1 MRLMLRLRRRD
12 TRKVEKL
19 AAVLAALA
27 R

>member
-1 MRLMLRLRRRD
+1 MTVFMSVNRRD

-19 AAVLAALA
+19 AAVLASLA

>member
-1 MRLMLRLRRRD
+1 MSLSRRKD
-12 TRKVEKL
+12 TRKVEKI

>member
-1 MRLMLRLRRRD
+1 MLHLRRRD

>member
-1 MRLMLRLRRRD
+1 MSLLRRKD